1 MIATSFTNRAGAK
14 TPGSLRGGGLAPAE
28 VPEATVDPQ
37 LGQLFLGSVLA
48 EAAAQRREID
58 AVQFLVLVEAGEHH
72 GLGTARR
79 VVMALQALRADLL
92 HHALHRRV
100 DRGDRAV
107 ARAEIAFEGGA
118 AGFGDRRH
126 HAVGADRD
134 DAVDF
139 AERDRGGP
147 EGALAIG
154 LDRGDDVADKGAVL
168 FPARRETGRLVA
180 APHDAIGGALDI
192 G

>member
-37 LGQLFLGSVLA
+37 LGQLFLGAVLA

-58 AVQFLVLVEAGEHH
+58 AVQFLVLVEAGEDD

-79 VVMALQALRADLL
+79 VVVALQALRADLL
-92 HHALHRRV
+92 HHALHRRI

-107 ARAEIAFEGGA
+107 AGAEITFERGA
-118 AGFGDRRH
+118 AGFGHRRH
-126 HAVGADRD
+126 HAVRADRD
-134 DAVDF
+134 DAVDRGQ
-139 AERDRGGP
+139 RDRR
-147 EGALAIG
+147 LAK
-154 LDRGDDVADKGAVL
+154 LAVAV
-168 FPARRETGRLVA
+168 
-180 APHDAIGGALDI
+180 
-192 G
+192 